1 MCIEQGCDD
10 TRNELNLLDSHAG
23 LRQFE
28 QQLWYQAHAV
38 QHLRIAAVTCNKG
51 GGTKQKCHYHHLSE
65 SVAKAG
71 KSLLPNP
78 TLTLSAVLS
87 CHRLERLELVV
98 WNVAVTISAVLNTIL
113 TAGCSQCSQ

>member
-1 MCIEQGCDD
+1 MAPADVLRGEVCIEQGCDD

-51 GGTKQKCHYHHLSE
+51 GGTKQKCHYTSTRICCKGWKISFAE
-65 SVAKAG
+65 SHAHTER
-71 KSLLPNP
+71 SF
-78 TLTLSAVLS
+78 S
-87 CHRLERLELVV
+87 CHRL
-98 WNVAVTISAVLNTIL
+98 
-113 TAGCSQCSQ
+113 